1 MSNYITLKDYC
12 KINQTKNIEKFV
24 SLTGSV
30 RVTNCNSGCN
40 CQSGEG
46 KLLN

>member
-24 SLTGSV
+24 NLRGTV
-30 RVTNCNSGCN
+30 KVTSCCNSGCN
-40 CQSGEG
+40 CQ
-46 KLLN
+46 